1 MRAADGSLRCILY
14 YMPFFSCNAL
24 RERSALSNYTILR
37 VLGEGEF
44 SITYLAYDNELKTE
58 VVIKENMP
66 AALARRYKGDLYVHP
81 DMMTEFKRAEDCFIK
96 EAQALTKINHSN
108 IVRVTRVF
116 KTPATAYYVMPY
128 VGGKS
133 LEQLL
138 AKEGPMPENRLRPIL
153 EAMLDS
159 LHCLHGEGLLH
170 RDIKPANILLDK
182 EGKPILIDF
191 GVAQQPGQNSHT
203 VPESPGYTPFEQMQ
217 TDGNIGPWSDLYA
230 LGGTMYKLITGRTPV
245 HCKNRVERDLL
256 TRLTDS
262 WELCMRYSCSFL
274 SGIDKA
280 LAFGPEERWQS
291 AAEWQQALSDNSEP
305 TKLHSPTLIIPAA
318 SNGQEAAVRIL
329 LDEGANIEV
338 SDDYGNTP
346 LILAARHG
354 HEAVVRL
361 LLEKGA
367 NIEAK
372 DKYGSSPLI
381 SAACMGRKAV
391 VGTLLEMGANT
402 EAENNHGRT
411 AYDCAK
417 NNTIKQLICF
427 HQR

>member
-1 MRAADGSLRCILY
+1 M
-14 YMPFFSCNAL
+14 
-24 RERSALSNYTILR
+24 
-37 VLGEGEF
+37 
-44 SITYLAYDNELKTE
+44 AYDNELKTV

-66 AALARRYKGDLYVHP
+66 AALTRRYEGDLYVHP

-96 EAQALTKINHSN
+96 EAQALTKLNHSN

-159 LHCLHGEGLLH
+159 LRYLHGKGLLH
-170 RDIKPANILLDK
+170 RDIKPANILLDE
-182 EGKPILIDF
+182 EGKPVLIDF
-191 GVAQQPGQNSHT
+191 GVARQPGHHSHI

-217 TDGNIGPWSDLYA
+217 THGNIGPWSDLYA

-245 HCKNRVERDLL
+245 HCKNRVARDIL
-256 TRLTDS
+256 TSLTDS
-262 WELCMRYSCSFL
+262 WELCMRYSRSFL

-280 LAFGPEERWQS
+280 LAFGTEERWQS
-291 AAEWQQALSDNSEP
+291 AAEWQQALTDNSEP
-305 TKLHSPTLIIPAA
+305 TRLHSPTLIIPAA
-318 SNGQEAAVRIL
+318 SNGHEAAVRIL

-361 LLEKGA
+361 LL
-367 NIEAK
+367 
-372 DKYGSSPLI
+372 
-381 SAACMGRKAV
+381 
-391 VGTLLEMGANT
+391 
-402 EAENNHGRT
+402 
-411 AYDCAK
+411 
-417 NNTIKQLICF
+417 
-427 HQR
+427 